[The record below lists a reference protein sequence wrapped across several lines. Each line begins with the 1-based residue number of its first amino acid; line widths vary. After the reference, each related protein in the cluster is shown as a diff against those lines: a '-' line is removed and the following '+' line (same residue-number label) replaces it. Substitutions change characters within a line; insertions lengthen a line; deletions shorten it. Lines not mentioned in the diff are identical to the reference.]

1 MTKVRMIGYVRVST
15 EEQNIDR
22 QYDELAPIC
31 DEIYIEKKSAIAK
44 QRPVYDQVMARL
56 QSGDV
61 FVIWDLDRA
70 YRSARD
76 ALNQLEALKERN
88 IDIKIANMQLDT
100 STPYGKFIYTMISA
114 LAELERNILSKRTK
128 EGLAVA
134 RRNGKQIGG
143 KRKMTD
149 QQIEE
154 AIEKLKQSSVT
165 KKQIAVCYGV
175 HPWTLTRSIKRW
187 KLQKSRI

>member
-1 MTKVRMIGYVRVST
+1 MTKARMIGYVRVST

-31 DEIYIEKKSAIAK
+31 DELYVEKRSAIAK
-44 QRPVYDQVMARL
+44 QRPVYDEVMNKLRA
-56 QSGDV
+56 GDV

-76 ALNQLEALKERN
+76 ALNEFEVLKQRN

-100 STPYGKFIYTMISA
+100 SNPYGKFIYTMISA

-149 QQIEE
+149 AQIQE
-154 AIEKLKQSSVT
+154 AIEKLKKSGVT
-165 KKQIAVCYGV
+165 KKQVATFYKV
-175 HPWTLTRSIKRW
+175 HPWTLSRSIKRFL
-187 KLQKSRI
+187 K